1 MMASVHSRVMSPRRE
16 NPPNEVTYAGRLG
29 AAVKAR
35 RKKLGISVAELAD
48 ALGVSEATIYDW
60 EKGRRTLDINY
71 MPAIAFALKTSILRL
86 FPAE

>member
-1 MMASVHSRVMSPRRE
+1 MASGNQTEAMSPRRA
-16 NPPNEVTYAGRLG
+16 NPPNDATYAGRLG

-35 RKKLGISVAELAD
+35 RQKIGMSVAEFAD
-48 ALGVSEATIYDW
+48 AVGVSEATIYDW

-71 MPAIAFALKTSILRL
+71 MPAIAVVLKTTILKL